1 MPRCRSTPPELAAD
15 GRRRLA
21 PQALQQ
27 VQYAEDREHDAER
40 SPFEPEELQVRE
52 AKREYAAGED
62 QYQSED
68 ALSVHAVTFFVGVIA
83 LPCEKHTNTPV
94 RKQPVTKSDAADAH
108 LLADMVRVDVH
119 QLRAIAGDS
128 SLSQAIKTLTR
139 AHKKLIFER
148 ARHTNR
154 LSQALREYFPGALD
168 AFDDLNAP
176 DVLELLGK
184 APDPHLAARLS
195 RGQIRAALKRAR
207 RRNVEKKAGE
217 IQAALRAEQLGRD
230 EVVVGA
236 YAATTRATVAV
247 LGTLNEQIAVLESR
261 WNPILGST
269 RTLRSSPLRRG

>member
-1 MPRCRSTPPELAAD
+1 
-15 GRRRLA
+15 
-21 PQALQQ
+21 
-27 VQYAEDREHDAER
+27 
-40 SPFEPEELQVRE
+40 
-52 AKREYAAGED
+52 
-62 QYQSED
+62 
-68 ALSVHAVTFFVGVIA
+68 
-83 LPCEKHTNTPV
+83 
-94 RKQPVTKSDAADAH
+94 
-108 LLADMVRVDVH
+108 MVRVDVH